1 MTKTEFKQQI
11 KANFKN
17 IDKDFFTNIEKYKT
31 IIQKSNEEVNL
42 SNLVSE
48 EKIYAKYFL
57 DSIIPY
63 KDVDFSGEK
72 KLLDIGSGSGIPG
85 VILKLLYPN
94 IKLSVLDSNNKKIN
108 FIKTLCNEL
117 KIEVETLYKRAEEMN
132 NNEREKF
139 DIVTSRAVAP
149 LNAIL
154 EISIPYAKV
163 NGIIIEPKSKNI
175 NGELNDKTKILL
187 KNIGCEILKI
197 DNFIFNENT
206 HNIIFIKKIYKTANT
221 YPRAWKDIIKS

>member
-221 YPRAWKDIIKS
+221 YPRA